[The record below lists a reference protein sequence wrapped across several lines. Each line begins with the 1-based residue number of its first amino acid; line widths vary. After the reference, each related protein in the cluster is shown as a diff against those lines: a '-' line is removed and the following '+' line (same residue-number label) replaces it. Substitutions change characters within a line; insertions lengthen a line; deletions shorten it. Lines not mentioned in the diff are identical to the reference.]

1 MTDLIPLQY
10 LASGNRATVIHVL
23 GCPEQVHRFQEM
35 GIRDG
40 AEIEMI
46 RPGTTCII
54 RTGTQ
59 TLCVRGNDSLSVLVQ
74 TGASV

>member
-1 MTDLIPLQY
+1 MTELVPLQY
-10 LASGNRATVIHVL
+10 LASGNRGTVMHVL
-23 GCPEQVHRFQEM
+23 GNPEQVQRFREM

-40 AEIEMI
+40 AEIQMI
-46 RPGTTCII
+46 RGGTTCIF

>member
-1 MTDLIPLQY
+1 MTDLLPLQC
-10 LASGNRATVIHVL
+10 LPSGNRATVMHIL
-23 GCPEQVHRFQEM
+23 GSPDQVQRFREM

-40 AEIEMI
+40 AEIQVI
-46 RPGTTCII
+46 RSGTTCII